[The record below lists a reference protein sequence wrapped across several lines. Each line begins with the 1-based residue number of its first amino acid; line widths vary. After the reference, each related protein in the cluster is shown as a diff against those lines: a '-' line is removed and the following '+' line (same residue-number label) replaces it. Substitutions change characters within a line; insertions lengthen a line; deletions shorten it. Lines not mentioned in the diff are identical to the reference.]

1 MTLVIKTTVAV
12 SDTGTSKHQ
21 CVTMR
26 TKDLRECLFLKRFLC
41 IKAVVKRFTF
51 QNQVHIRL
59 RIRFYLKILN
69 DNRKY
74 SNVAILI
81 HSCFFFKKSIYRK
94 STKVFL
100 NLSKLPVFN
109 PKYLIDSF
117 GSFTYLPFQDLS
129 ILPSKHTIF

>member
-69 DNRKY
+69 DNRK
-74 SNVAILI
+74 VFQMLLFWLI
-81 HSCFFFKKSIYRK
+81 VFLKSIYRK
-94 STKVFL
+94 SIKVFL

>member
-12 SDTGTSKHQ
+12 SDIRTSKHQ

-41 IKAVVKRFTF
+41 IKAVVKRLIF

-69 DNRKY
+69 DNRKC
-74 SNVAILI
+74 S
-81 HSCFFFKKSIYRK
+81 KSL
-94 STKVFL
+94 F
-100 NLSKLPVFN
+100 
-109 PKYLIDSF
+109 
-117 GSFTYLPFQDLS
+117 
-129 ILPSKHTIF
+129 

>member
-1 MTLVIKTTVAV
+1 MKQKGMFIHTHSSLRSVGYGVPVVSKDGGKKMTLVIKTTVAV

-69 DNRKY
+69 DNRQC

-81 HSCFFFKKSIYRK
+81 HSFF
-94 STKVFL
+94 
-100 NLSKLPVFN
+100 
-109 PKYLIDSF
+109 
-117 GSFTYLPFQDLS
+117 
-129 ILPSKHTIF
+129 